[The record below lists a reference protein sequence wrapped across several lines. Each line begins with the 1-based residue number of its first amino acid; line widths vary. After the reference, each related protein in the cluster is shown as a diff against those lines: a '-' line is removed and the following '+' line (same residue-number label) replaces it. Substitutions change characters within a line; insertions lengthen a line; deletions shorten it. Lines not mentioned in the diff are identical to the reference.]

1 MISWHGEGLVAPSEY
16 FMKNNGMKIKHPKLR
31 GEWAEMCFMTRAA
44 EHGLCVTRPWGEMS
58 RYDFAVE
65 YKGAVCAGAGEVHD
79 VSGSRRV
86 RGDGAR
92 VEGEVY
98 G

>member
-1 MISWHGEGLVAPSEY
+1 
-16 FMKNNGMKIKHPKLR
+16 MKNNGMKIKHPKLR

-65 YKGAVCAGAGEVHD
+65 YKAHFVRVQVKPTMFLDRGGIPLRCAGGG
-79 VSGSRRV
+79 GSTRV
-86 RGDGAR
+86 IHLILWRLI
-92 VEGEVY
+92 
-98 G
+98 